1 MGISVFGY
9 GNKEMYPVNVWKNAL
24 KETCWF
30 IINNRRR

>member
-24 KETCWF
+24 KENML
-30 IINNRRR
+30 IYY